1 MAQHRRNRAPKAR
14 LGRLFAG
21 LALGGALA
29 ACGQPAPIKV
39 GFAGELTGKQ
49 SDLGAHGRDGVQLAV
64 EELNAGDGI
73 AGRPLELLIRDD
85 LGTPAGAAAAD
96 QALIEAGVVAIIGHM
111 NSTQTLAG
119 WPVTE
124 AAGMVLLSPVATTP
138 ELSGRADHFFRI
150 VPTHEAQA
158 EALAR
163 HIAQNR
169 RLERL
174 AVIFDTDNA
183 AFSQSYW
190 QSFDAAYRSFG
201 GQVAAESP
209 FAGSQSPD
217 FAAVIAPLAA
227 SGAEGLLVITSA
239 LDAALIAQQTRLQ
252 GWPVPL
258 FSSAWAQTDLLL
270 QNGGQA
276 VEGMEFTI
284 AFDIN
289 SQEPAYQAFSQRFE
303 GRFGRA
309 PTFVEGESYEAALV
323 LFAALERTGGQ
334 AAGLPEALEQTRD
347 FAGLVSPIT
356 LDEYGDAVRRLFLV
370 TVRDGAYQTLPT
382 ILVPGRN

>member
-1 MAQHRRNRAPKAR
+1 MAQHTRNRAPTAR
-14 LGRLFAG
+14 LGG
-21 LALGGALA
+21 LLAQLVLGSLLT
-29 ACGQPAPIKV
+29 ACGQEPPLKL

-64 EELNAGDGI
+64 EELNAGGGL
-73 AGRPLELLIRDD
+73 AGRQLELVIRDD
-85 LGTPAGAAAAD
+85 QGTPAGAVAAD

-111 NSTQTLAG
+111 NSAQTLAG
-119 WPVTE
+119 LPVTE

-150 VPTHEAQA
+150 VPTHENQA

-163 HIAQNR
+163 HMIQNR
-169 RLERL
+169 RLDRL

-183 AFSQSYW
+183 AFSK
-190 QSFDAAYRSFG
+190 SFWESFAESYRSFG
-201 GQVAAESP
+201 GQVTAEAP
-209 FAGSQSPD
+209 FAASQNPD
-217 FAAVIAPLAA
+217 FAVLVAPLAA
-227 SGAEGLLVITSA
+227 SDADGLLIITSA

-258 FSSAWAQTDLLL
+258 FSSAWAQTDVLL
-270 QNGGQA
+270 QNGGMA

-289 SQEPAYQAFSQRFE
+289 SQAPAYQDFRGRFE
-303 GRFGRA
+303 QRFGRV

-323 LFAALERTGGQ
+323 LFAALDRTGGQ
-334 AAGLPEALEQTRD
+334 AAGLREALLQTQN

-356 LDEYGDAVRRLFLV
+356 LDQYGDAMRHIFLV

-382 ILVPGRN
+382 VLVPGRN